1 VAEHLSH
8 AVLCGRCRWARGDIP
23 ERWRKRSVY
32 ALDVVE
38 PLDDSLASRLAARF
52 AGRVMDAAALP
63 AARTSDIRESCEM
76 RRDGHLLRLTCTIT
90 GRSHEREWDGSESAA
105 VAVVDEAADDTAHLI
120 TSTPHYAWLRSA
132 R

>member
-1 VAEHLSH
+1 MS
-8 AVLCGRCRWARGDIP
+8 RGHSGTLAQA
-23 ERWRKRSVY
+23 SVY

-52 AGRVMDAAALP
+52 AERVMDAAALP
-63 AARTSDIRESCEM
+63 AARTTDVRESCEM
-76 RRDGHLLRLTCTIT
+76 RRDGQLLRLTCTIT
-90 GRSHEREWDGSESAA
+90 GSSHEREWDGSEGAA
-105 VAVVDEAADDTAHLI
+105 VALVDEAADDTAHLI